1 MQKTCIVT
9 DSTAVFTEPNLLGRE
24 HLHILNHHIQIGDEI
39 IEDSS
44 NIQIFDDLKD
54 TTTYPMVH
62 PLSVDLFREKFLQ
75 LAVDYQD
82 IVVILLSSHLNSS
95 LNNAMEAVTKMK
107 SPAPIHII
115 DSQTTATGLGLLVQA
130 ALRACASGLS
140 GVEVHRIVRGL
151 VRHIYAIFCLPDLIY
166 LHHSGFLDPAQAM
179 VGEMLNITPF
189 YILESGNLTPVLKAR
204 SSRHMVDILQE
215 FIAEFDYLKLINLI
229 YGLPAF
235 ENECRNLKDRISQ
248 YFPKVSFSEHKVGTA
263 LASILGPNCLGL
275 VALDEGLR
283 EFID

>member
-9 DSTAVFTEPNLLGRE
+9 DSSAVFTEPNLPGRE
-24 HLHILNHHIQIGDEI
+24 HLYILNHKIQIDNEVI
-39 IEDSS
+39 HDSG
-44 NIQIFDDLKD
+44 NIQIFDGLIG
-54 TTTYPMVH
+54 TNIYPRVH
-62 PLSVDLFREKFLQ
+62 PLSVDLFQEKFLQ
-75 LAVDYQD
+75 LAVDYQE
-82 IVVILLSSHLNSS
+82 IVVVLMSSHLNLS
-95 LNNAMEAVTKMK
+95 LNNAREAVENMK
-107 SPAPIHII
+107 SPAPIHIV

-130 ALRACASGLS
+130 ALQACASGLT
-140 GVEVHRIVRGL
+140 GVEIHRIVRGL

-166 LHHSGFLDPAQAM
+166 LHRSGFLDPAQAM
-179 VGEMLNITPF
+179 VGEMLKITPF

-215 FIAEFDYLKLINLI
+215 FIAEFEYLKLINLI

-248 YFPKVSFSEHKVGTA
+248 YFPNVAFSEHKVGTA

-275 VALDEGLR
+275 IALDEGLR
-283 EFID
+283 EFTE

>member
-9 DSTAVFTEPNLLGRE
+9 DSSAVFTEPNLPGRE
-24 HLHILNHHIQIGDEI
+24 HLYILNHQIQIGEEI
-39 IEDSS
+39 IQDSS
-44 NIQIFDDLKD
+44 NIQLFDGPEETKI
-54 TTTYPMVH
+54 YPVVH
-62 PLSVDLFREKFLQ
+62 PLSVNLFREKFLQ

-82 IVVILLSSHLNSS
+82 IVVILLSSHLNTS
-95 LNNAMEAVTKMK
+95 LNNAREAVTNLK

-130 ALRACASGLS
+130 ALQACVSGLN

-151 VRHIYAIFCLPDLIY
+151 VRQIYAIFCLPDLKY
-166 LHHSGFLDPAQAM
+166 LHNSGFLDPAQAI

-215 FIAEFDYLKLINLI
+215 FIAEFEYLKLINLI

-248 YFPKVSFSEHKVGTA
+248 YFPHVAFSEHRVGTA
-263 LASILGPNCLGL
+263 LASILGPNCLG
-275 VALDEGLR
+275 VVTLDEGLG
-283 EFID
+283 EFVD